1 MYQIDIQPLSVNR
14 AFQGRRYKTPE
25 YNQYS
30 IVINAFLARLQLP
43 RIPDGQPFYLYL
55 EFGISKLQ
63 DASNGIKLFEDVL
76 CSHMGI
82 NDRNV
87 MALFVRKVVTK
98 KKDCYIRFNIFEHEY
113 DLHEAIRS
121 ERISD
126 LENSG
131 A

>member
-25 YNQYS
+25 YRDYTM
-30 IVINAFLARLQLP
+30 VVNALLAKFQLP
-43 RIPDGQPFYLYL
+43 RIPKGEPFYLYL
-55 EFGISKLQ
+55 EFGIGKLQ

-76 CSHMGI
+76 CEHMGI

-87 MALFVRKVVTK
+87 MGLFVRKVVTK
-98 KKDCYIRFNIFEHEY
+98 KRDCYIRFNIFEHEY
-113 DLHEAIRS
+113 DLYHAARTEVES
-121 ERISD
+121 S
-126 LENSG
+126 LSTCG